1 MIRYSNHHKD
11 HDHDHDDH
19 HDGGILS
26 RLRELNVRLYV
37 KRDDATGGVEIGGNK
52 IRKLEFLIADA
63 KANGHDSVV
72 TVGGEQSNHCRA
84 TAAACRMVGLS
95 PYLILRTAR
104 ADGIRDERDDI
115 GWTGNILFDRIVGS
129 TIYTCTPGEYTRLGS
144 TNLVAGVCDDI
155 KRRGKQFNPY
165 PIPVG
170 GSNAIG
176 TWGYIDAVDE
186 LMRQIEDARCDD
198 PSSEIAPDH
207 VVFATGSGGTATGIA
222 VGLSLAYGSLG
233 VGHPATIGK
242 SAPPRVH
249 AVGVCDNP
257 DYFYRTMSS
266 IANDMGIKLPDDR
279 TTEEFMREIVTVH
292 NGKGRGYAFS
302 SDEELDFIVR
312 FAIETGIAL
321 DPVYTGKALYHF
333 FTNVLEGDPEAYRG
347 KTILFWHTGGSIGL
361 YERGDAL
368 LERLSTVSHVI
379 RIDASVTNNGT
390 SCNGA

>member
-1 MIRYSNHHKD
+1 M
-11 HDHDHDDH
+11 
-19 HDGGILS
+19 
-26 RLRELNVRLYV
+26 
-37 KRDDATGGVEIGGNK
+37 
-52 IRKLEFLIADA
+52 
-63 KANGHDSVV
+63 
-72 TVGGEQSNHCRA
+72 
-84 TAAACRMVGLS
+84 
-95 PYLILRTAR
+95 
-104 ADGIRDERDDI
+104 
-115 GWTGNILFDRIVGS
+115 
-129 TIYTCTPGEYTRLGS
+129 
-144 TNLVAGVCDDI
+144 CDDI

-302 SDEELDFIVR
+302 S
-312 FAIETGIAL
+312 
-321 DPVYTGKALYHF
+321 
-333 FTNVLEGDPEAYRG
+333 
-347 KTILFWHTGGSIGL
+347 
-361 YERGDAL
+361 
-368 LERLSTVSHVI
+368 
-379 RIDASVTNNGT
+379 
-390 SCNGA
+390 